1 MKKIIAINENIINI
15 SYISRPNPNIMITL
29 VGLLILALVIFILSK
44 KRVKTPEEE
53 GIQ

>member
-29 VGLLILALVIFILSK
+29 VGLLILALVIFILSN
-44 KRVKTPEEE
+44 RVKTPEEE